1 MNNQIFIKG
10 DFIITN
16 YSFYPSLIINE
27 NKKEYLI
34 TIHEFMGD
42 YKLISKDKII
52 GKINLNPLEKII
64 LLSSYFEDFYKLHS
78 DFYQEIILEL
88 LYSKF

>member
-1 MNNQIFIKG
+1 MNKQLYLKG
-10 DFIITN
+10 DFIISN
-16 YSFYPSLIINE
+16 YSFYPSLIINNYNNE
-27 NKKEYLI
+27 FLI
-34 TIHEFMGD
+34 TIHEFCGD
-42 YKLISKDKII
+42 YKLINEDKII

-78 DFYQEIILEL
+78 DIYQEIILEI